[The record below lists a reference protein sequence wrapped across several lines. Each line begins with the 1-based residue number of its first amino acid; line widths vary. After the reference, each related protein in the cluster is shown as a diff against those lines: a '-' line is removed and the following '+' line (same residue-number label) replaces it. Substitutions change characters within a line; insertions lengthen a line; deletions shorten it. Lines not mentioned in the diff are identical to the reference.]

1 MSNLFNESEKF
12 NEKDNNSLS
21 EDILNDNENTLNEE
35 KDDQNDNNLNEDNE
49 NAAHQ
54 DEDKVGTT
62 PLPEKYNIKFYYL
75 CKLFSKLGTL
85 KPKDKVKCIKKFIEY
100 FFKDALTEKVS
111 LYQFYRLLFPKLDRL
126 RSTYGIAEVFI
137 SKLYVDILQLPQK
150 EKLMLKH
157 WKNPNFIP
165 SPAPVG
171 DYVGLLKYVI
181 NKRVTNNSTITINTV
196 NEYLTSLSKTRD
208 KDERTSIMSKIIKEC
223 NPEEQKWLISIILK
237 DLKIGLSYDSFF
249 KNFDLRAVDIYN
261 STSSL
266 ISVCEYL
273 SDPKNDKYSQTF
285 YQVFS
290 PIKPMLVA
298 RMTLDNIMKTFQGVN
313 ALVETKY
320 DGERIQ
326 CHLHEGDVQF
336 FTRKGVDYT
345 AIYGPKFSHLIKTSI
360 NAKSAILDGE
370 IVVYDKVNQKYAPF
384 GDNKTI
390 AKEVIETDKCLVY
403 QIFDIIYLTSPNGQ
417 IYSLN
422 NVILS
427 DRKKILSKIV
437 TPVPNKIEIVL
448 GIEVNN
454 IDEIMKQFNLALQ
467 RAEEGIVIKRSDS
480 IYKPDKRCPD
490 WVKMKCDY
498 IDTIVDTLDLIIIGG
513 YYGEGKRTNNSFS
526 QTIPNSINTI
536 PNSINNL
543 SNNIM
548 NDFYSDSVTTFLMG
562 IAKKIDYNNPTKSI
576 ILPIVKVGSG
586 YNMTTLSII
595 RNKLRPYW
603 KKYDSKNPPNLYGKW
618 KPAQSEKPDVFIDDP
633 TNSII
638 LEVKAAEIVPSETFP
653 AKVTLR
659 FPRVVK
665 PRFDK
670 TWSDTLQ
677 YNELIKLYDISLN
690 NVKKNNE
697 LYKSD
702 ANNDGNILQHK
713 HIIKKGK
720 RKNIMNSLE
729 NDADSDISSEE
740 FRGKKNK
747 KDEIYSRIL
756 PSFRDTDTTAVS
768 RISNLFQGF
777 QFLILLL
784 DDSVTLN
791 STMKQNLE
799 YLIVEH
805 GGEKVQNYLSSVTH
819 IIGNKFDLRA
829 KNILKLHD
837 VNILKSKWVED
848 CVKNKKIIKVS
859 PKYLTYANEETKEIF
874 SSTIDEYGDSFYEE
888 IDVQTLEGIFEGI
901 KIKDINKEY
910 DEALTDILKEY
921 NDNELLNKLI
931 IKK

>member
-1 MSNLFNESEKF
+1 MSNLIQEDEKKYSDNNESI
-12 NEKDNNSLS
+12 S
-21 EDILNDNENTLNEE
+21 E
-35 KDDQNDNNLNEDNE
+35 NNLNVTDNDINEDAKNNNKDNDISE
-49 NAAHQ
+49 PQ
-54 DEDKVGTT
+54 DEEQGDT

-75 CKLFSKLGTL
+75 CKLFAKLGTL
-85 KPKDKVKCIKKFIEY
+85 KPKDKVKCVKKFIEY
-100 FFKDALTEKVS
+100 FFKDALTEKVT
-111 LYQFYRLLFPKLDRL
+111 LFQFYRLLFPKLDRL

-181 NKRVTNNSTITINTV
+181 NNRVTNNSTITINTL
-196 NEYLTSLSKTRD
+196 NEYLTSLCRTRD
-208 KDERTSIMSKIIKEC
+208 KEERTKIMSNIIKEC
-223 NPEEQKWLISIILK
+223 TSEEQRWIISIILK
-237 DLKIGLSYDSFF
+237 DLKIGLSYESFF
-249 KNFDLRAVDIYN
+249 KNFDIRAVDIYN

-298 RMTLDNIMKTFQGVN
+298 RMTLDNIMKTFKGVN
-313 ALVETKY
+313 AIVETKY

-326 CHLHEGDVQF
+326 CHLHENEVQF

-370 IVVYDKVNQKYAPF
+370 IVVYDKVNQKFAPF

-390 AKEVIETDKCLVY
+390 AKEIIETDKCLVY
-403 QIFDIIYLTSPNGQ
+403 EIFDIIYLTSPNGQ

-448 GIEVNN
+448 GIEVNS
-454 IDEIMKQFNLALQ
+454 IDEIMAQFNLALQ
-467 RAEEGIVIKRSDS
+467 RAEEGIVIKRADS

-513 YYGEGKRTNNSFS
+513 YYGEGKRTINNTFS
-526 QTIPNSINTI
+526 QSI
-536 PNSINNL
+536 PNSINNMSNIL
-543 SNNIM
+543 SNSN

-562 IAKKIDYNNPTKSI
+562 IVKELDEKNPSKSV

-586 YNMTTLSII
+586 YNMTTLNII
-595 RNKLRPYW
+595 RNKLRAHW
-603 KKYDSKNPPNLYGKW
+603 KKYDTKNPPTLFGDW
-618 KPAQSEKPDVFIDDP
+618 KPAQSEKPDVFLDDP
-633 TNSII
+633 SVSII

-665 PRFDK
+665 TRFDK
-670 TWSDTLQ
+670 SWNDALQ
-677 YNELIKLYDISLN
+677 YDELIKLYDISLN

-702 ANNDGNILQHK
+702 GNNDGNVVQHK

-729 NDADSDISSEE
+729 SEADSDISSEE

-756 PSFRDTDTTAVS
+756 PSFRDTDTTYVNK
-768 RISNLFQGF
+768 ISNLFQGF

-819 IIGNKFDLRA
+819 IISNKFDLRA
-829 KNILKLHD
+829 QNILKLHD
-837 VNILKSKWVED
+837 VNIIKSKWVED
-848 CVKNKKIIKVS
+848 CVKNKKIMKIS
-859 PKYLTYANEETKEIF
+859 PKYLTYANKETKEIF
-874 SSTIDEYGDSFYEE
+874 SSTIDKYGDSFYEE
-888 IDVQTLEGIFEGI
+888 VDIQTLEGIFENI
-901 KIKDINKEY
+901 KIKDIDKEY
-910 DEALTDILKEY
+910 KIALEELLKEY
-921 NDNELLNKLI
+921 KDNELFNQLI
-931 IKK
+931 IKNIK

>member
-1 MSNLFNESEKF
+1 MSNLFENEEK
-12 NEKDNNSLS
+12 NSLDIENNSLS
-21 EDILNDNENTLNEE
+21 E
-35 KDDQNDNNLNEDNE
+35 NNLNRAQNEDNSIQQE
-49 NAAHQ
+49 
-54 DEDKVGTT
+54 EDKEGTI
-62 PLPEKYNIKFYYL
+62 PLPEKYNIKFFLL

-85 KPKDKVKCIKKFIEY
+85 KPKEKVKCVKKFLEY
-100 FFKDALTEKVS
+100 FFKDSLEEKVS
-111 LYQFYRLLFPKLDRL
+111 LFQFYRLLFPKLDRL

-137 SKLYVDILQLPQK
+137 SKLYIDILQLPQN

-171 DYVGLLKYVI
+171 DYVGLLKYII
-181 NKRVTNNSTITINTV
+181 NNRVTNNSTITINTV
-196 NEYLTSLSKTRD
+196 NEYLTALSKTRD
-208 KDERTSIMSKIIKEC
+208 KEERTRIMSKIIKEC
-223 NPEEQKWLISIILK
+223 NSEEQKWIISIILK

-249 KNFDLRAVDIYN
+249 KNFDPRVLDIYN

-298 RMTLDNIMKTFQGVN
+298 RMTLDNIMKTFQGIN
-313 ALVETKY
+313 SIVETKY

-326 CHLHEGDVQF
+326 CHLHEGEVKF

-345 AIYGPKFSHLIKTSI
+345 AIYGPKFTHLIKTSV
-360 NAKSAILDGE
+360 NAKSAIIDGE

-390 AKEVIETDKCLVY
+390 AKELIETDKCLVY
-403 QIFDIIYLTSPNGQ
+403 QIFDIIYLTSPNGK
-417 IYSLN
+417 IYTLN

-427 DRKKILSKIV
+427 DRKKILSKII

-448 GIEVNN
+448 GIEVNS
-454 IDEIMKQFNLALQ
+454 IDEIMTQFNMALQ
-467 RAEEGIVIKRSDS
+467 RAEEGIVIKKKDS
-480 IYKPDKRCPD
+480 IYKPDKRCSD

-513 YYGEGKRTNNSFS
+513 YYGEGKRTNNTFPQS
-526 QTIPNSINTI
+526 IPTSINSIQNHLD
-536 PNSINNL
+536 NL
-543 SNNIM
+543 SSNIVD
-548 NDFYSDSVTTFLMG
+548 NFYSDSVTTFLMG
-562 IAKKIDYNNPTKSI
+562 IAKTIDYKKPSNSI
-576 ILPIVKVGSG
+576 LLPIVKVGSG
-586 YNMTTLSII
+586 YNMNTLNII

-603 KKYDSKNPPNLYGKW
+603 KKYDSKNPPSLYGQW
-618 KPAQSEKPDVFIDDP
+618 KPSQSEKPDVYIEDP
-633 TNSII
+633 SISII
-638 LEVKAAEIVPSETFP
+638 LEIKAAEIVPSETFP
-653 AKVTLR
+653 SKVTLR

-665 PRFDK
+665 ARFDK
-670 TWSDTLQ
+670 SWSDTLQ

-697 LYKSD
+697 IYKSD
-702 ANNDGNILQHK
+702 NDDGNILQHK

-720 RKNIMNSLE
+720 RKNIMNTLE

-747 KDEIYSRIL
+747 KDEIYSKIL
-756 PSFRDTDTTAVS
+756 PSFRDTDTTTVNK
-768 RISNLFQGF
+768 ISNLFQGF

-784 DDSVTLN
+784 DDNVTLN

-829 KNILKLHD
+829 QNILKLHD

-848 CVKNKKIIKVS
+848 CVKNKKIMKIS
-859 PKYLTYANEETKEIF
+859 PKYLTYANEETKEVF
-874 SSTIDEYGDSFYEE
+874 SNTIDKYGDSFYEE
-888 IDVQTLEGIFEGI
+888 IDILTLEGIFENI
-901 KIKDINKEY
+901 KIKNINKEY
-910 DEALTDILKEY
+910 EESLKDLIEEYKDNALLK
-921 NDNELLNKLI
+921 NLI
-931 IKK
+931 V

>member
-1 MSNLFNESEKF
+1 MSNHFEKEKKELSEK
-12 NEKDNNSLS
+12 NNNSIS
-21 EDILNDNENTLNEE
+21 EDLSNDNENELNNEE
-35 KDDQNDNNLNEDNE
+35 GDQNINEE
-49 NAAHQ
+49 NKKSTQQ
-54 DEDKVGTT
+54 DEDKAGTT
-62 PLPEKYNIKFYYL
+62 PLPEKYNIKFNFL

-85 KPKDKVKCIKKFIEY
+85 KPKDKVKCVKKFIEY
-100 FFKDALTEKVS
+100 FFKDALNEKVI
-111 LYQFYRLLFPKLDRL
+111 LFQFYRLLFPKLDRL

-157 WKNPNFIP
+157 CKNPNFIP

-171 DYVGLLKYVI
+171 DYVGLLKYII
-181 NKRVTNNSTITINTV
+181 NNRVTNKPSITINTL

-208 KDERTSIMSKIIKEC
+208 KEVRTSIMSKIIKDC
-223 NPEEQKWLISIILK
+223 TAEEQKWIISIILK

-249 KNFDLRAVDIYN
+249 KNFDIRAVDIYN

-313 ALVETKY
+313 AIVETKY

-345 AIYGPKFSHLIKTSI
+345 SIYGPKFSHLIKTSI

-370 IVVYDKVNQKYAPF
+370 IVVYDKINKKYAPF

-390 AKEVIETDKCLVY
+390 AKEAIETDKCLVY
-403 QIFDIIYLTSPNGQ
+403 QIFDIIYLASPNGQ

-448 GIEVNN
+448 GIEVNS
-454 IDEIMKQFNLALQ
+454 IDEIMAQFNLALQ
-467 RAEEGIVIKRSDS
+467 RAEEGIVIKRTDS

-513 YYGEGKRTNNSFS
+513 YYGEGKRAANIFS
-526 QTIPNSINTI
+526 QTIPNSINNI

-543 SNNIM
+543 SM

-562 IAKKIDYNNPTKSI
+562 IAKKLDYKNPSKSI

-595 RNKLRPYW
+595 RNKLSSHW
-603 KKYDSKNPPNLYGKW
+603 KKYDSKNPPNLYGDW
-618 KPAQSEKPDVFIDDP
+618 KPAQSEKPDVIIDDP
-633 TNSII
+633 SNSII
-638 LEVKAAEIVPSETFP
+638 LEVKAAEIVPSDTFP
-653 AKVTLR
+653 TKITLR

-665 PRFDK
+665 TRFDK
-670 TWSDTLQ
+670 SWSDTLQ

-702 ANNDGNILQHK
+702 NNDGNNLQHK

-729 NDADSDISSEE
+729 DGADSDISSED

-747 KDEIYSRIL
+747 KDEIYSKIL
-756 PSFRDTDTTAVS
+756 PSFRDTDTTTVNK
-768 RISNLFQGF
+768 ISNLFQGF
-777 QFLILLL
+777 EFLILLL
-784 DDSVTLN
+784 DDNVTLN

-829 KNILKLHD
+829 QNILKLHD

-848 CVKNKKIIKVS
+848 CVKNKKIMKVS

-874 SSTIDEYGDSFYEE
+874 SNTIDKYGDSYYEE
-888 IDVQTLEGIFEGI
+888 VDYQTLEGIFENI
-901 KIKDINKEY
+901 KINDSDKEY
-910 DEALTDILKEY
+910 NEALEDLLKEY
-921 NDNELLNKLI
+921 KDNELLNNLI

>member
-1 MSNLFNESEKF
+1 MSNLIQDDEKKYSDNNESI
-12 NEKDNNSLS
+12 S
-21 EDILNDNENTLNEE
+21 E
-35 KDDQNDNNLNEDNE
+35 NNLNVSDNDLNEDAKNNNRNDNISE
-49 NAAHQ
+49 PQ
-54 DEDKVGTT
+54 DEEQGDT
-62 PLPEKYNIKFYYL
+62 PLPEKYNIKFFYL
-75 CKLFSKLGTL
+75 CKLFAKLGTL
-85 KPKDKVKCIKKFIEY
+85 KPKDKVKCVKKFIEY
-100 FFKDALTEKVS
+100 FFKDALTEKVT
-111 LYQFYRLLFPKLDRL
+111 LFQFYRLLFPKLDRL

-171 DYVGLLKYVI
+171 DYVGLLKFVI
-181 NKRVTNNSTITINTV
+181 NNRVTNNSTITINTV
-196 NEYLTSLSKTRD
+196 NEYLTSLCRTRD
-208 KDERTSIMSKIIKEC
+208 KEVRTKIMSNIIKEC
-223 NPEEQKWLISIILK
+223 TSEEQRWIISIILK
-237 DLKIGLSYDSFF
+237 DLKIGLSYESFF
-249 KNFDLRAVDIYN
+249 KNFDIRAVDIYN

-313 ALVETKY
+313 AIVETKY

-326 CHLHEGDVQF
+326 CHLHENEVQF

-370 IVVYDKVNQKYAPF
+370 IVVYDKVNQKFAPF

-390 AKEVIETDKCLVY
+390 AKEIIETDKCLVY
-403 QIFDIIYLTSPNGQ
+403 EIFDIIYLTSPNGQ

-448 GIEVNN
+448 GIEVNS
-454 IDEIMKQFNLALQ
+454 IDEIMAQFNLALQ

-513 YYGEGKRTNNSFS
+513 YYGEGKRTVNNTFS
-526 QTIPNSINTI
+526 QSI
-536 PNSINNL
+536 PNSINNM
-543 SNNIM
+543 SNILNNSN

-562 IAKKIDYNNPTKSI
+562 IVKELDEKNPSKSV

-586 YNMTTLSII
+586 YNMTTLNII
-595 RNKLRPYW
+595 RNKLRAYW
-603 KKYDSKNPPNLYGKW
+603 KKYDSKNPPTLFGNW
-618 KPAQSEKPDVFIDDP
+618 KPAQSEKPDVYLDDP
-633 TNSII
+633 STSII

-665 PRFDK
+665 TRFDK
-670 TWSDTLQ
+670 SWNDALQ
-677 YNELIKLYDISLN
+677 YDELIKLYDISLN

-702 ANNDGNILQHK
+702 SNNDGNVLQHK

-729 NDADSDISSEE
+729 SEADSDISSEE

-756 PSFRDTDTTAVS
+756 PSFRDTDTTYVNK
-768 RISNLFQGF
+768 ISNLFQGF

-829 KNILKLHD
+829 QNILKLHD

-848 CVKNKKIIKVS
+848 CVKNKKIMKIS
-859 PKYLTYANEETKEIF
+859 PKYLTYANKETKEIF
-874 SSTIDEYGDSFYEE
+874 SNTIDKYGDSFYEE
-888 IDVQTLEGIFEGI
+888 VDIQTLEGIFENI
-901 KIKDINKEY
+901 KIKDIDKEY
-910 DEALTDILKEY
+910 EIALEELLKEY
-921 NDNELLNKLI
+921 KDNELFNQLI
-931 IKK
+931 IKDIK

>member
-1 MSNLFNESEKF
+1 MSNLIQDDEKKYSDNNESISE
-12 NEKDNNSLS
+12 NN
-21 EDILNDNENTLNEE
+21 LNV
-35 KDDQNDNNLNEDNE
+35 NDNNLNEDAKNNNRNDDISE
-49 NAAHQ
+49 PQ
-54 DEDKVGTT
+54 DEEQGDT

-75 CKLFSKLGTL
+75 CKLFAKLGTL
-85 KPKDKVKCIKKFIEY
+85 KPKDKVKCVKKFVEY
-100 FFKDALTEKVS
+100 FFKDALTEKVT
-111 LYQFYRLLFPKLDRL
+111 LFQFYRLLFPKLDRL

-171 DYVGLLKYVI
+171 DYVGLLKFVI
-181 NKRVTNNSTITINTV
+181 NNRVTNNSTITINTV
-196 NEYLTSLSKTRD
+196 NEYLTSLCRTRD
-208 KDERTSIMSKIIKEC
+208 KEVRTKIMSNIIKEC
-223 NPEEQKWLISIILK
+223 TSEEQRWIISIILK
-237 DLKIGLSYDSFF
+237 DLKIGLSYESFF
-249 KNFDLRAVDIYN
+249 KNFDIRAVDIYN

-313 ALVETKY
+313 AIVETKY

-326 CHLHEGDVQF
+326 CHLHENEVQF

-370 IVVYDKVNQKYAPF
+370 IVVYDKVNQKFAPF

-390 AKEVIETDKCLVY
+390 AKEIIETDKCLVY
-403 QIFDIIYLTSPNGQ
+403 EIFDIIYLTSPNGQ

-448 GIEVNN
+448 GIEVNS
-454 IDEIMKQFNLALQ
+454 IDEIMAQFNLALQ

-513 YYGEGKRTNNSFS
+513 YYGEGKRTVNNTFS
-526 QTIPNSINTI
+526 QSI
-536 PNSINNL
+536 PNSINNMNNIL
-543 SNNIM
+543 SNSN

-562 IAKKIDYNNPTKSI
+562 IVKELDEKNPSKSI

-586 YNMTTLSII
+586 YNMTTLNII
-595 RNKLRPYW
+595 RNKLRAHW
-603 KKYDSKNPPNLYGKW
+603 KKYDSKNPPTLFGNW
-618 KPAQSEKPDVFIDDP
+618 KPAQSEKPDVFLDDP
-633 TNSII
+633 SVSII

-665 PRFDK
+665 TRFDK
-670 TWSDTLQ
+670 SWNDALQ
-677 YNELIKLYDISLN
+677 YDELIKLYDISLN

-702 ANNDGNILQHK
+702 SNNDGNILQHK

-729 NDADSDISSEE
+729 SEADSDISSEE

-756 PSFRDTDTTAVS
+756 PSFRDTDTTYVNK
-768 RISNLFQGF
+768 ISNLFQGF

-829 KNILKLHD
+829 QNILKLHD
-837 VNILKSKWVED
+837 VNIIKSKWVED
-848 CVKNKKIIKVS
+848 CVKNKKIMKIS
-859 PKYLTYANEETKEIF
+859 PKYLTYANKETKEIF
-874 SSTIDEYGDSFYEE
+874 SSTIDKYGDSFYEE
-888 IDVQTLEGIFEGI
+888 VDIQTLEGIFENI
-901 KIKDINKEY
+901 KIKDIDKEY
-910 DEALTDILKEY
+910 EKALEELLKEY
-921 NDNELLNKLI
+921 KDNELFNQLI
-931 IKK
+931 IKNIK

>member
-1 MSNLFNESEKF
+1 MSNLFENEEK
-12 NEKDNNSLS
+12 NSLDIENNSLS
-21 EDILNDNENTLNEE
+21 E
-35 KDDQNDNNLNEDNE
+35 NNLNRAQNEDNSIQQE
-49 NAAHQ
+49 
-54 DEDKVGTT
+54 EDKEGTI
-62 PLPEKYNIKFYYL
+62 PLPEKYNIKFFFL

-85 KPKDKVKCIKKFIEY
+85 KPKEKVKCVKKFLEY
-100 FFKDALTEKVS
+100 FFKDSFEEKVS
-111 LYQFYRLLFPKLDRL
+111 LFQFYRLLFPKLDRL

-137 SKLYVDILQLPQK
+137 SKLYIDILQLPQN

-171 DYVGLLKYVI
+171 DYVGLLKYII
-181 NKRVTNNSTITINTV
+181 NNRVTNNSTITINTV
-196 NEYLTSLSKTRD
+196 NEYLTALSKTRD
-208 KDERTSIMSKIIKEC
+208 KEERTRIMSKIIKEC
-223 NPEEQKWLISIILK
+223 NSEEQKWIISIILK

-249 KNFDLRAVDIYN
+249 KNFDPRVLDIYN

-298 RMTLDNIMKTFQGVN
+298 RMTLDNIMKTFQGIN
-313 ALVETKY
+313 SIVETKY

-326 CHLHEGDVQF
+326 CHLHEGEVKF

-345 AIYGPKFSHLIKTSI
+345 AIYGPKFTHLIKTSV
-360 NAKSAILDGE
+360 NAKSAIIDGE

-390 AKEVIETDKCLVY
+390 AKELIETDKCLVY
-403 QIFDIIYLTSPNGQ
+403 QIFDIIYLTSPNGK
-417 IYSLN
+417 IYTLN

-427 DRKKILSKIV
+427 DRKKILSKII

-448 GIEVNN
+448 GIEVNS
-454 IDEIMKQFNLALQ
+454 IDEIMTQFNMALQ
-467 RAEEGIVIKRSDS
+467 RAEEGIVIKKKDS
-480 IYKPDKRCPD
+480 IYKPDKRCSD

-513 YYGEGKRTNNSFS
+513 YYGEGKRINNTFPQS
-526 QTIPNSINTI
+526 IPTSINSIQNHLD
-536 PNSINNL
+536 NL
-543 SNNIM
+543 SSNIVD
-548 NDFYSDSVTTFLMG
+548 NFYSDSVTTFLMG
-562 IAKKIDYNNPTKSI
+562 IAKTIDYKKPSNSI
-576 ILPIVKVGSG
+576 LLPIVKVGSG
-586 YNMTTLSII
+586 YNMNTLNII
-595 RNKLRPYW
+595 RSKLRPYW
-603 KKYDSKNPPNLYGKW
+603 KKYDSKNPPSLYGQW
-618 KPAQSEKPDVFIDDP
+618 KPSQSEKPDVYIEDP
-633 TNSII
+633 SISII
-638 LEVKAAEIVPSETFP
+638 LEIKAAEIVPSETFP
-653 AKVTLR
+653 SKVTLR

-665 PRFDK
+665 TRFDK
-670 TWSDTLQ
+670 SWSDTLQ

-697 LYKSD
+697 IYKSD
-702 ANNDGNILQHK
+702 NDDGNILQHK

-720 RKNIMNSLE
+720 RKNIMNTLE

-747 KDEIYSRIL
+747 KDEIYSKIL
-756 PSFRDTDTTAVS
+756 PSFRDTDTTTVNK
-768 RISNLFQGF
+768 ISNLFQGF

-784 DDSVTLN
+784 DDNVTLN

-829 KNILKLHD
+829 QNILKLHD

-848 CVKNKKIIKVS
+848 CVKNKKIMKIS
-859 PKYLTYANEETKEIF
+859 PKYLTYANEETKEVF
-874 SSTIDEYGDSFYEE
+874 SNTIDKYGDSFYEE
-888 IDVQTLEGIFEGI
+888 IDILTLEGIFENI
-901 KIKDINKEY
+901 KIKNINKEY
-910 DEALTDILKEY
+910 EESLKDLLEEYKDNALLK
-921 NDNELLNKLI
+921 NLI
-931 IKK
+931 V

>member
-1 MSNLFNESEKF
+1 MSNLIQEDEKKYSDNNESI
-12 NEKDNNSLS
+12 S
-21 EDILNDNENTLNEE
+21 E
-35 KDDQNDNNLNEDNE
+35 NNLNVTDNDINEDAKNNNKDNDISE
-49 NAAHQ
+49 PQ
-54 DEDKVGTT
+54 DEEQGDT

-75 CKLFSKLGTL
+75 CKLFAKLGTL
-85 KPKDKVKCIKKFIEY
+85 KPKDKVKCVKKFIEY
-100 FFKDALTEKVS
+100 FFKDALTEKVT
-111 LYQFYRLLFPKLDRL
+111 LFQFYRLLFPKLDRL

-181 NKRVTNNSTITINTV
+181 NNRVTNNSTITINTL
-196 NEYLTSLSKTRD
+196 NEYLTSLCRTRD
-208 KDERTSIMSKIIKEC
+208 KEERTKIMSNIIKEC
-223 NPEEQKWLISIILK
+223 TSEEQRWIISIILK
-237 DLKIGLSYDSFF
+237 DLKIGLSYESFF
-249 KNFDLRAVDIYN
+249 KNFDIRAVDIYN

-313 ALVETKY
+313 AIVETKY

-326 CHLHEGDVQF
+326 CHLHENEVQF

-370 IVVYDKVNQKYAPF
+370 IVVYDKVNQKFAPF

-390 AKEVIETDKCLVY
+390 AKEIIETDKCLVY
-403 QIFDIIYLTSPNGQ
+403 EIFDIIYLTSPNGQ

-448 GIEVNN
+448 GIEVNS
-454 IDEIMKQFNLALQ
+454 IDEIMAQFNLALQ
-467 RAEEGIVIKRSDS
+467 RAEEGIVIKRADS

-513 YYGEGKRTNNSFS
+513 YYGEGKRTINNTFS
-526 QTIPNSINTI
+526 QSI
-536 PNSINNL
+536 PNSINNMSNIL
-543 SNNIM
+543 SNSN

-562 IAKKIDYNNPTKSI
+562 IVKELDEKNPSKSV

-586 YNMTTLSII
+586 YNMTTLNII
-595 RNKLRPYW
+595 RNKLRAHW
-603 KKYDSKNPPNLYGKW
+603 KKYDTKNPPTLFGDW
-618 KPAQSEKPDVFIDDP
+618 KPAQSEKPDVFLDDP
-633 TNSII
+633 SVSII

-665 PRFDK
+665 TRFDK
-670 TWSDTLQ
+670 SWNDALQ
-677 YNELIKLYDISLN
+677 YDELIKLYDISLN

-702 ANNDGNILQHK
+702 GNNDGNVVQHK

-729 NDADSDISSEE
+729 SEADSDISSEE

-756 PSFRDTDTTAVS
+756 PSFRDTDTTYVNK
-768 RISNLFQGF
+768 ISNLFQGF

-819 IIGNKFDLRA
+819 IISNKFDLRA
-829 KNILKLHD
+829 QNILKLHD
-837 VNILKSKWVED
+837 VNIIKSKWVED
-848 CVKNKKIIKVS
+848 CVKNKKIMKIS
-859 PKYLTYANEETKEIF
+859 PKYLTYANKETKEIF
-874 SSTIDEYGDSFYEE
+874 SSTIDKYGDSFYEE
-888 IDVQTLEGIFEGI
+888 VDIQTLEGIFENI
-901 KIKDINKEY
+901 KIKDIDKEY
-910 DEALTDILKEY
+910 KIALEELLKEY
-921 NDNELLNKLI
+921 KDNELFNQLI
-931 IKK
+931 IKNIK

>member
-1 MSNLFNESEKF
+1 MSNLIQDDEKKYSDNNESI
-12 NEKDNNSLS
+12 S
-21 EDILNDNENTLNEE
+21 E
-35 KDDQNDNNLNEDNE
+35 NNLNVNDNDLNEDAKNNNRNDDITE
-49 NAAHQ
+49 PQ
-54 DEDKVGTT
+54 DEEQGDT

-75 CKLFSKLGTL
+75 CKLFAKLGTL
-85 KPKDKVKCIKKFIEY
+85 KPKDKVKCVKKFIEY
-100 FFKDALTEKVS
+100 FFKDALTEKVT
-111 LYQFYRLLFPKLDRL
+111 LFQFYRLLFPKLDRL

-171 DYVGLLKYVI
+171 DYVGLLKFVI
-181 NKRVTNNSTITINTV
+181 NNRVTNNSTITINTV
-196 NEYLTSLSKTRD
+196 NEYLTSLCRTRD
-208 KDERTSIMSKIIKEC
+208 KEVRTKIMSNIIKEC
-223 NPEEQKWLISIILK
+223 TSEEQRWIISIILK
-237 DLKIGLSYDSFF
+237 DLKIGLSYESFF
-249 KNFDLRAVDIYN
+249 KNFDIRAVDIYN

-313 ALVETKY
+313 AIVETKY

-326 CHLHEGDVQF
+326 CHLHENEVQF

-370 IVVYDKVNQKYAPF
+370 IVVYDKVNQKFAPF

-390 AKEVIETDKCLVY
+390 AKEIIETDKCLVY
-403 QIFDIIYLTSPNGQ
+403 EIFDIIYLTSPNGQ

-448 GIEVNN
+448 GIEVNS
-454 IDEIMKQFNLALQ
+454 IDEIMAQFNLALQ

-513 YYGEGKRTNNSFS
+513 YYGEGKRTVNNTFS
-526 QTIPNSINTI
+526 QSI
-536 PNSINNL
+536 PNSINNMNNIL
-543 SNNIM
+543 SNSN

-562 IAKKIDYNNPTKSI
+562 IVKELDEKNPSKSV

-586 YNMTTLSII
+586 YNMTTLNII
-595 RNKLRPYW
+595 RNKLRAHW
-603 KKYDSKNPPNLYGKW
+603 KKYDSKNPPTLFGNW
-618 KPAQSEKPDVFIDDP
+618 KPAQSEKPDVFLNDP
-633 TNSII
+633 SVSII

-665 PRFDK
+665 TRFDK
-670 TWSDTLQ
+670 SWNDALQ
-677 YNELIKLYDISLN
+677 YDELIKLYDISLN

-702 ANNDGNILQHK
+702 SNNDGNVLQHK

-729 NDADSDISSEE
+729 SEADSDISSEE

-756 PSFRDTDTTAVS
+756 PSFRDTDTTYVNK
-768 RISNLFQGF
+768 ISNLFQGF

-829 KNILKLHD
+829 QNILKLHD
-837 VNILKSKWVED
+837 VNIIKSKWVED
-848 CVKNKKIIKVS
+848 CVKNKKIMKIS
-859 PKYLTYANEETKEIF
+859 PKYLTYANKETKEIF
-874 SSTIDEYGDSFYEE
+874 SSTIDKYGDSFYEE
-888 IDVQTLEGIFEGI
+888 VDIQTLEGIFENI
-901 KIKDINKEY
+901 KIKDIDKEY
-910 DEALTDILKEY
+910 EIALEELLKEY
-921 NDNELLNKLI
+921 KDNELFNQLI
-931 IKK
+931 IKNIK

>member
-1 MSNLFNESEKF
+1 M
-12 NEKDNNSLS
+12 
-21 EDILNDNENTLNEE
+21 
-35 KDDQNDNNLNEDNE
+35 
-49 NAAHQ
+49 
-54 DEDKVGTT
+54 
-62 PLPEKYNIKFYYL
+62 
-75 CKLFSKLGTL
+75 KLFSKLGTF
-85 KPKDKVKCIKKFIEY
+85 KPKDKVKCVKKFIEY
-100 FFKDALTEKVS
+100 FFKDASNEKVT
-111 LYQFYRLLFPKLDRL
+111 LFQFYRLLFPKLDRL

-171 DYVGLLKYVI
+171 DYVGLLKYIITNRVI
-181 NKRVTNNSTITINTV
+181 NNSTITINIL
-196 NEYLTSLSKTRD
+196 NEYLTKLSGTRD
-208 KDERTSIMSKIIKEC
+208 KDERSKILTKIIKEC
-223 NPEEQKWLISIILK
+223 TAEEQRWIISIILK
-237 DLKIGLSYDSFF
+237 DLKIGLSFDSFF
-249 KNFDLRAVDIYN
+249 KYFDLRVLDIYN

-273 SDPKNDKYSQTF
+273 SDPKNEKYSQTF

-298 RMTLDNIMKTFQGVN
+298 RMTLDNIIKTFQGVS

-326 CHLHEGDVQF
+326 CHLHEGEVQF

-345 AIYGPKFSHLIKTSI
+345 TIYGPKFSHLIKTSI
-360 NAKSAILDGE
+360 NAKSAIIDGE
-370 IVVYDKVNQKYAPF
+370 IVVYDKVNKKYAPF

-390 AKEVIETDKCLVY
+390 AKEIIETDKCLVY

-437 TPVPNKIEIVL
+437 TPVPNKLEIVL
-448 GIEVNN
+448 GTEVNS
-454 IDEIMKQFNLALQ
+454 IDEIMSHFNLALQ
-467 RAEEGIVIKRSDS
+467 RAEEGIVIKRMDS
-480 IYKPDKRCPD
+480 IYKPDKRCSD

-513 YYGEGKRTNNSFS
+513 YYGEGKRINNTFLNI
-526 QTIPNSINTI
+526 IPNSTNTI
-536 PNSINNL
+536 PNNINKL
-543 SNNIM
+543 SNNLM
-548 NDFYSDSVTTFLMG
+548 NDSYSDSVTTFLMG
-562 IAKKIDYNNPTKSI
+562 ISKKLDYNNPSKSI
-576 ILPIVKVGSG
+576 LLPIVKVGTG
-586 YNMTTLSII
+586 YNMTTLNTI

-603 KKYDSKNPPNLYGKW
+603 KKYDYKNPPAIFGQW
-618 KPAQSEKPDVFIDDP
+618 KPSQSEKPDVYIDDP
-633 TNSII
+633 SISII

-653 AKVTLR
+653 SKVTL

-665 PRFDK
+665 TRFDK
-670 TWSDTLQ
+670 IWSDTLQ
-677 YNELIKLYDISLN
+677 YDELIKLYDISLN

-697 LYKSD
+697 IYKSD
-702 ANNDGNILQHK
+702 NNDGNKIQHK
-713 HIIKKGK
+713 HIIEKGK
-720 RKNIMNSLE
+720 KKNIMNSLE
-729 NDADSDISSEE
+729 NEADSDISSEE

-747 KDEIYSRIL
+747 KDELYSRIL
-756 PSFRDTDTTAVS
+756 PSFRDTDTTAVNK
-768 RISNLFQGF
+768 ISNLFQGF

-784 DDSVTLN
+784 DDNTTFN

-819 IIGNKFDLRA
+819 IISNKFDLRA
-829 KNILKLHD
+829 QNILKLHY
-837 VNILKSKWVED
+837 VNILKSKWIED
-848 CVKNKKIIKVS
+848 CVKYKKILKVS

-874 SSTIDEYGDSFYEE
+874 SNTIDKYGDSFYEE
-888 IDVQTLEGIFEGI
+888 IDYQTLEGIFENI
-901 KIKDINKEY
+901 KIKDIDKEFK
-910 DEALTDILKEY
+910 EALKDILDEY
-921 NDNELLNKLI
+921 NDNDIVKNLI
-931 IKK
+931 V

>member
-1 MSNLFNESEKF
+1 MSNLIQEDEKKYSDNNESI
-12 NEKDNNSLS
+12 S
-21 EDILNDNENTLNEE
+21 E
-35 KDDQNDNNLNEDNE
+35 NNLNVTDNDINEDAKNNNKDNDISE
-49 NAAHQ
+49 PQ
-54 DEDKVGTT
+54 DEEQGDT

-75 CKLFSKLGTL
+75 CKLFAKLGTL
-85 KPKDKVKCIKKFIEY
+85 KPKDKVKCVKKFIEY
-100 FFKDALTEKVS
+100 FFKDALTEKVT
-111 LYQFYRLLFPKLDRL
+111 LFQFYRLLFPKLDRL

-181 NKRVTNNSTITINTV
+181 NNRVTNNSTITINTL
-196 NEYLTSLSKTRD
+196 NEYLTSLCRTRD
-208 KDERTSIMSKIIKEC
+208 KEERTKIMSNIIKEC
-223 NPEEQKWLISIILK
+223 TSEEQRWIISIILK
-237 DLKIGLSYDSFF
+237 DLKIGLSYESFF
-249 KNFDLRAVDIYN
+249 KNFDIRAVDIYN

-313 ALVETKY
+313 AIVETKY

-326 CHLHEGDVQF
+326 CHLHENEVQF

-370 IVVYDKVNQKYAPF
+370 IVVYDKVNQKFAPF

-390 AKEVIETDKCLVY
+390 AKEIIETDKCLVY
-403 QIFDIIYLTSPNGQ
+403 EIFDIIYLTSPNGQ

-448 GIEVNN
+448 GIEVNS
-454 IDEIMKQFNLALQ
+454 IDEIMAQFNLALQ
-467 RAEEGIVIKRSDS
+467 RAEEGIVIKRADS

-513 YYGEGKRTNNSFS
+513 YYGEGKRTINNTFS
-526 QTIPNSINTI
+526 QSIPNSINKMSNI
-536 PNSINNL
+536 L
-543 SNNIM
+543 SNSN

-562 IAKKIDYNNPTKSI
+562 IVKELDEKNPSKSV

-586 YNMTTLSII
+586 YNMTTLNII
-595 RNKLRPYW
+595 RNKLRAHW
-603 KKYDSKNPPNLYGKW
+603 KKYDTKNPPTLFGDW
-618 KPAQSEKPDVFIDDP
+618 KPAQSEKPDVFLDDP
-633 TNSII
+633 SVSII

-665 PRFDK
+665 TRFDK
-670 TWSDTLQ
+670 SWNDALQ
-677 YNELIKLYDISLN
+677 YDELIKLYDISLN

-702 ANNDGNILQHK
+702 GNNDGNVVQHK

-729 NDADSDISSEE
+729 SEADSDISSEE

-756 PSFRDTDTTAVS
+756 PSFRDTDTTYVNK
-768 RISNLFQGF
+768 ISNLFQGF

-819 IIGNKFDLRA
+819 IISNKFDLRA
-829 KNILKLHD
+829 QNILKLHD
-837 VNILKSKWVED
+837 VNIIKSKWVED
-848 CVKNKKIIKVS
+848 CVKNKKIMKIS
-859 PKYLTYANEETKEIF
+859 PKYLTYANKETKEIF
-874 SSTIDEYGDSFYEE
+874 SSTIDKYGDSFYEE
-888 IDVQTLEGIFEGI
+888 VDIQTLEGIFENI
-901 KIKDINKEY
+901 KIKDIDKEY
-910 DEALTDILKEY
+910 KIALEELLKEY
-921 NDNELLNKLI
+921 KDNELFNQLI
-931 IKK
+931 IKNIK

>member
-1 MSNLFNESEKF
+1 MSNLIQDDEKKYSDNNESI
-12 NEKDNNSLS
+12 S
-21 EDILNDNENTLNEE
+21 E
-35 KDDQNDNNLNEDNE
+35 NNLNVNDNDLNEDAKNNNRNDDITE
-49 NAAHQ
+49 PQ
-54 DEDKVGTT
+54 DEEQGDT

-75 CKLFSKLGTL
+75 CKLFAKLGIL
-85 KPKDKVKCIKKFIEY
+85 KPKDKVKCVKKFIEY
-100 FFKDALTEKVS
+100 FFKDALTEKVT
-111 LYQFYRLLFPKLDRL
+111 LFQFYRLLFPKLDRL

-171 DYVGLLKYVI
+171 DYVGLLKFVI
-181 NKRVTNNSTITINTV
+181 NNRVTNNSTITINTV
-196 NEYLTSLSKTRD
+196 NEYLTSLCRTRD
-208 KDERTSIMSKIIKEC
+208 KEVRTKIMSNIIKEC
-223 NPEEQKWLISIILK
+223 TSEEQRWIISIILK
-237 DLKIGLSYDSFF
+237 DLKIGLSYESFF
-249 KNFDLRAVDIYN
+249 KNFDIRAVDIYN

-313 ALVETKY
+313 AIVETKY

-326 CHLHEGDVQF
+326 CHLHENEVQF

-370 IVVYDKVNQKYAPF
+370 IVVYDKVNQKFAPF

-390 AKEVIETDKCLVY
+390 AKEIIETDKCLVY
-403 QIFDIIYLTSPNGQ
+403 EIFDIIYLTSPNGQ

-448 GIEVNN
+448 GIEVNS
-454 IDEIMKQFNLALQ
+454 IDEIMAQFNLALQ

-513 YYGEGKRTNNSFS
+513 YYGEGKRTVNNTFS
-526 QTIPNSINTI
+526 QSI
-536 PNSINNL
+536 PNSINNMNNIL
-543 SNNIM
+543 SNSN

-562 IAKKIDYNNPTKSI
+562 IVKELDEKNPSKSV

-586 YNMTTLSII
+586 YNMTTLNII
-595 RNKLRPYW
+595 RNKLRAHW
-603 KKYDSKNPPNLYGKW
+603 KKYDSKNPPTLFGNW
-618 KPAQSEKPDVFIDDP
+618 KPAQTEKPDVFLNDP
-633 TNSII
+633 SVSII

-665 PRFDK
+665 TRFDK
-670 TWSDTLQ
+670 SWNDALQ
-677 YNELIKLYDISLN
+677 YDELIKLYDISLN

-702 ANNDGNILQHK
+702 SNNDGNVLQHK

-729 NDADSDISSEE
+729 SEADSDISSEE

-756 PSFRDTDTTAVS
+756 PSFRDTDTTYVNK
-768 RISNLFQGF
+768 ISNLFQGF

-829 KNILKLHD
+829 QNILKLHD
-837 VNILKSKWVED
+837 VNIIKSKWVED
-848 CVKNKKIIKVS
+848 CVKNKKIMKIS
-859 PKYLTYANEETKEIF
+859 PKYLTYANKETKEIF
-874 SSTIDEYGDSFYEE
+874 SSTIDKYGDSFYEE
-888 IDVQTLEGIFEGI
+888 VDIQTLEGIFENI
-901 KIKDINKEY
+901 KIKDIDKEY
-910 DEALTDILKEY
+910 EIALEELLKEY
-921 NDNELLNKLI
+921 KDNELFNQLI
-931 IKK
+931 IKNIK

>member
-1 MSNLFNESEKF
+1 MSNLIQNEPKNYSEKNNESM
-12 NEKDNNSLS
+12 S
-21 EDILNDNENTLNEE
+21 EDILNENDNIMNQNEQNINENKEINASQE
-35 KDDQNDNNLNEDNE
+35 DDQI
-49 NAAHQ
+49 
-54 DEDKVGTT
+54 GTT
-62 PLPEKYNIKFYYL
+62 PLPEKYNIKFYFL

-85 KPKDKVKCIKKFIEY
+85 KPKDKVKCVKKFLEY
-100 FFKDALTEKVS
+100 FFKDSLTEKVS
-111 LYQFYRLLFPKLDRL
+111 LFQFFRLLFPKLDRL

-171 DYVGLLKYVI
+171 DYVGLVKYII
-181 NKRVTNNSTITINTV
+181 NNRVTNNSTIKINTL
-196 NEYLTSLSKTRD
+196 NEYLTSLSRTRD
-208 KDERTSIMSKIIKEC
+208 KDERTKIMSKIIKEC
-223 NPEEQKWLISIILK
+223 TSEEQKWIISIILK
-237 DLKIGLSYDSFF
+237 DLKIGLSYESFF

-298 RMTLDNIMKTFQGVN
+298 RMTLDNIIKTFQGVN

-326 CHLHEGDVQF
+326 CHLHENEVQF

-370 IVVYDKVNQKYAPF
+370 IVVYDKVNQKFAPF

-448 GIEVNN
+448 GIEVNT
-454 IDEIMKQFNLALQ
+454 IDEIMNQFNLALQ
-467 RAEEGIVIKRSDS
+467 RAEEGIVIKRADS

-513 YYGEGKRTNNSFS
+513 YYGEGKRTINNTFS
-526 QTIPNSINTI
+526 QTIPNSINNI
-536 PNSINNL
+536 PNSINNI

-562 IAKKIDYNNPTKSI
+562 IIKKLDNINPSKSI

-586 YNMTTLSII
+586 YNMITLNII
-595 RNKLRPYW
+595 RNKLRAYW
-603 KKYDSKNPPNLYGKW
+603 KKYDSKNPPSLYGNW
-618 KPAQSEKPDVFIDDP
+618 KPAQSEKPDVYIDDP
-633 TNSII
+633 SVSII

-665 PRFDK
+665 TRFDK
-670 TWSDTLQ
+670 SWNDALQ
-677 YNELIKLYDISLN
+677 YDELIKLYDISLN

-702 ANNDGNILQHK
+702 SNNDGNILQHK

-729 NDADSDISSEE
+729 SEADSDISSED

-756 PSFRDTDTTAVS
+756 PSFRDTDTTYVNK
-768 RISNLFQGF
+768 ISNLFQGY

-805 GGEKVQNYLSSVTH
+805 GGEKVQNYLSTVTH
-819 IIGNKFDLRA
+819 IISNKFDLRA
-829 KNILKLHD
+829 QNILKLHD

-848 CVKNKKIIKVS
+848 CVKNKKIMKVS
-859 PKYLTYANEETKEIF
+859 PKYLTYANKETKEIF
-874 SSTIDEYGDSFYEE
+874 SSTIDKYGDSFYEE
-888 IDVQTLEGIFEGI
+888 IDVQTLEGIFENI
-901 KIKDINKEY
+901 KIKDIDKEY
-910 DEALTDILKEY
+910 ENALTDLLKEY
-921 NDNELLNKLI
+921 KDNEILNQLI

>member
-1 MSNLFNESEKF
+1 MSNLIQDDEKKYSDNNESI
-12 NEKDNNSLS
+12 S
-21 EDILNDNENTLNEE
+21 E
-35 KDDQNDNNLNEDNE
+35 NNLNVNDNDLNEDAKNNNRNDDITE
-49 NAAHQ
+49 PQ
-54 DEDKVGTT
+54 DEEQGDT

-75 CKLFSKLGTL
+75 CKLFAKLGTL
-85 KPKDKVKCIKKFIEY
+85 KPKDKVKCVKKFIEY
-100 FFKDALTEKVS
+100 FFKDALTEKVT
-111 LYQFYRLLFPKLDRL
+111 LFQFYRLLFPKLDRL

-171 DYVGLLKYVI
+171 DYVGLLKFVI
-181 NKRVTNNSTITINTV
+181 NNRVTNNSTITINTV
-196 NEYLTSLSKTRD
+196 NEYLTSLCRTRD
-208 KDERTSIMSKIIKEC
+208 KEVRTKIMSNIIKEC
-223 NPEEQKWLISIILK
+223 TSEEQRWIISIILK
-237 DLKIGLSYDSFF
+237 DLKIGLSYESFF
-249 KNFDLRAVDIYN
+249 KNFDIRAVDIYN

-313 ALVETKY
+313 AIVETKY

-326 CHLHEGDVQF
+326 CHLHENEVQF

-370 IVVYDKVNQKYAPF
+370 IVVYDKVNQKFAPF

-390 AKEVIETDKCLVY
+390 AKEIIETDKCLVY
-403 QIFDIIYLTSPNGQ
+403 EIFDIIYLTSPNGQ

-448 GIEVNN
+448 GIEVNS
-454 IDEIMKQFNLALQ
+454 IDEIMAQFNLALQ

-513 YYGEGKRTNNSFS
+513 YYGEGKRTVNNTFS
-526 QTIPNSINTI
+526 QSIPNT
-536 PNSINNL
+536 INNMNNIL
-543 SNNIM
+543 SNSN

-562 IAKKIDYNNPTKSI
+562 IVKELDEKNPSKSV

-586 YNMTTLSII
+586 YNMTTLNII
-595 RNKLRPYW
+595 RNKLRAHW
-603 KKYDSKNPPNLYGKW
+603 KKYDSKNPPTLFGNW
-618 KPAQSEKPDVFIDDP
+618 KPAQSEKPDVFLNDP
-633 TNSII
+633 SVSII

-665 PRFDK
+665 TRFDK
-670 TWSDTLQ
+670 SWNDALQ
-677 YNELIKLYDISLN
+677 YDELIKLYDISLN

-702 ANNDGNILQHK
+702 SNNDGNVLQHK

-729 NDADSDISSEE
+729 SEADSDISSEE

-756 PSFRDTDTTAVS
+756 PSFRDTDTTYVNK
-768 RISNLFQGF
+768 ISNLFQGF

-829 KNILKLHD
+829 QNILKLHD
-837 VNILKSKWVED
+837 VNIIKSKWVED
-848 CVKNKKIIKVS
+848 CVKNKKIMKIS
-859 PKYLTYANEETKEIF
+859 PKYLTYANKETKEIF
-874 SSTIDEYGDSFYEE
+874 SSTIDKYGDSFYEE
-888 IDVQTLEGIFEGI
+888 VDIQTLEGIFENI
-901 KIKDINKEY
+901 KIKDIDKEY
-910 DEALTDILKEY
+910 EIALEELLKEY
-921 NDNELLNKLI
+921 KDNELFNQLI
-931 IKK
+931 IKNIK

>member
-1 MSNLFNESEKF
+1 MSNLIQEDEKKYSDNNESI
-12 NEKDNNSLS
+12 S
-21 EDILNDNENTLNEE
+21 E
-35 KDDQNDNNLNEDNE
+35 NNLNANDNDLNEDAKNNNRNDDISE
-49 NAAHQ
+49 PQ
-54 DEDKVGTT
+54 DEEQGDT

-75 CKLFSKLGTL
+75 CKLFAKLGTL
-85 KPKDKVKCIKKFIEY
+85 KPKDKVKCVKKFVEY
-100 FFKDALTEKVS
+100 FFKDALTEKVT
-111 LYQFYRLLFPKLDRL
+111 LFQFYRLLFPKLDRL

-171 DYVGLLKYVI
+171 DYVGLLKFVI
-181 NKRVTNNSTITINTV
+181 NNRVTNNSTITINTV
-196 NEYLTSLSKTRD
+196 NEYLTSLCRTRD
-208 KDERTSIMSKIIKEC
+208 KEVRTKIMSNIIKEC
-223 NPEEQKWLISIILK
+223 TSEEQRWIISIILK
-237 DLKIGLSYDSFF
+237 DLKIGLSYESFF
-249 KNFDLRAVDIYN
+249 KNFDIRAVDIYN

-313 ALVETKY
+313 AIVETKY

-326 CHLHEGDVQF
+326 CHLHENEVQF

-370 IVVYDKVNQKYAPF
+370 IVVYDKVNQKFAPF

-390 AKEVIETDKCLVY
+390 AKEIIETDKCLVY
-403 QIFDIIYLTSPNGQ
+403 EIFDIIYLTSPNGQ

-448 GIEVNN
+448 GIEVNS
-454 IDEIMKQFNLALQ
+454 IDEIMAQFNLALQ

-513 YYGEGKRTNNSFS
+513 YYGEGKRTVNNTFS
-526 QTIPNSINTI
+526 QSI
-536 PNSINNL
+536 PNSINNM
-543 SNNIM
+543 NNILNNSN

-562 IAKKIDYNNPTKSI
+562 IVKELDEKNPSKSV

-586 YNMTTLSII
+586 YNMTTLNII
-595 RNKLRPYW
+595 RNKLRAHW
-603 KKYDSKNPPNLYGKW
+603 KKYDSKNPPTLFGNW
-618 KPAQSEKPDVFIDDP
+618 KPAQSEKPDVYLDDP
-633 TNSII
+633 SVSII

-665 PRFDK
+665 TRFDK
-670 TWSDTLQ
+670 SWNDALQ
-677 YNELIKLYDISLN
+677 YDELIKLYDISLN

-702 ANNDGNILQHK
+702 SNNDGNVLQHK
-713 HIIKKGK
+713 HIIKRGK

-729 NDADSDISSEE
+729 SEADSDISSEE

-756 PSFRDTDTTAVS
+756 PSFRDTDTTYVNK
-768 RISNLFQGF
+768 ISNLFQGF

-829 KNILKLHD
+829 QNILKLHD
-837 VNILKSKWVED
+837 VNIIKSKWVED
-848 CVKNKKIIKVS
+848 CVKNKKIMKIS
-859 PKYLTYANEETKEIF
+859 PKYLTYANKETKEIF
-874 SSTIDEYGDSFYEE
+874 SSTIDKYGDSFYEE
-888 IDVQTLEGIFEGI
+888 IDIQTLEGIFENI
-901 KIKDINKEY
+901 KIKDLDKEY
-910 DEALTDILKEY
+910 KIALEELLKEY
-921 NDNELLNKLI
+921 KDNELFNQLI
-931 IKK
+931 IKNTK

>member
-1 MSNLFNESEKF
+1 MSNLIQEDEKKYSDNNESI
-12 NEKDNNSLS
+12 S
-21 EDILNDNENTLNEE
+21 E
-35 KDDQNDNNLNEDNE
+35 NNLNVNDNDLNEDAKNNNRNDDISE
-49 NAAHQ
+49 PQ
-54 DEDKVGTT
+54 DEEQGDT

-75 CKLFSKLGTL
+75 CKLFAKLGTL
-85 KPKDKVKCIKKFIEY
+85 KPKDKVKCVKKFVEY
-100 FFKDALTEKVS
+100 FFKDALTEKVT
-111 LYQFYRLLFPKLDRL
+111 LFQFYRLLFPKLDRL

-171 DYVGLLKYVI
+171 DYVGLLKFVI
-181 NKRVTNNSTITINTV
+181 NNRVTNNSTITINTV
-196 NEYLTSLSKTRD
+196 NEYLTSLCRTRD
-208 KDERTSIMSKIIKEC
+208 KEVRTKIMSNIIKEC
-223 NPEEQKWLISIILK
+223 TSEEQRWIISIILK
-237 DLKIGLSYDSFF
+237 DLKIGLSYESFF
-249 KNFDLRAVDIYN
+249 KNFDIRAVDIYN

-313 ALVETKY
+313 AIVETKY

-326 CHLHEGDVQF
+326 CHLHENEVQF

-370 IVVYDKVNQKYAPF
+370 IVVYDKVNQKFAPF

-390 AKEVIETDKCLVY
+390 AKEIIETDKCLVY
-403 QIFDIIYLTSPNGQ
+403 EIFDIIYLTSPNGQ

-448 GIEVNN
+448 GIEVNS
-454 IDEIMKQFNLALQ
+454 IDEIMAQFNLALQ

-513 YYGEGKRTNNSFS
+513 YYGEGKRTVNNTFS
-526 QTIPNSINTI
+526 QSI
-536 PNSINNL
+536 PNSINNM
-543 SNNIM
+543 NNILNNSN

-562 IAKKIDYNNPTKSI
+562 IVKELDEKNPSKSV

-586 YNMTTLSII
+586 YNMTTLNII
-595 RNKLRPYW
+595 RNKLRAHW
-603 KKYDSKNPPNLYGKW
+603 KKYDSKNPPTLFGNW
-618 KPAQSEKPDVFIDDP
+618 KPAQSEKPDVYLDDP
-633 TNSII
+633 SVSII

-665 PRFDK
+665 TRFDK
-670 TWSDTLQ
+670 SWNDALQ
-677 YNELIKLYDISLN
+677 YDELIKLYDISLN

-702 ANNDGNILQHK
+702 SNNDGNVLQHK
-713 HIIKKGK
+713 HIIKRGK

-729 NDADSDISSEE
+729 SEVDSDISSEE

-756 PSFRDTDTTAVS
+756 PSFRDTDTTYVNK
-768 RISNLFQGF
+768 ISNLFQGF

-829 KNILKLHD
+829 QNILKLHD
-837 VNILKSKWVED
+837 VNIIKSKWVED
-848 CVKNKKIIKVS
+848 CVKNKKIMKIS
-859 PKYLTYANEETKEIF
+859 PKYLTYANKETKEIF
-874 SSTIDEYGDSFYEE
+874 SSTIDKYGDSFYEE
-888 IDVQTLEGIFEGI
+888 IDIQTLEGIFENI
-901 KIKDINKEY
+901 KIKDLDKEY
-910 DEALTDILKEY
+910 KIALEELSKEY
-921 NDNELLNKLI
+921 KDNELFNQLI
-931 IKK
+931 I

>member
-1 MSNLFNESEKF
+1 MSNLIQDDEKKHSDINESI
-12 NEKDNNSLS
+12 S
-21 EDILNDNENTLNEE
+21 EDNLNANDN
-35 KDDQNDNNLNEDNE
+35 DLNEDAKNNNKDNDISE
-49 NAAHQ
+49 PQ
-54 DEDKVGTT
+54 DEEQGDT
-62 PLPEKYNIKFYYL
+62 PLPEKYNIKFFYL

-85 KPKDKVKCIKKFIEY
+85 KPKDKVKCVKKFVEY
-100 FFKDALTEKVS
+100 FFKDALTEKVT
-111 LYQFYRLLFPKLDRL
+111 LFQFYRLLFPKLDRL

-171 DYVGLLKYVI
+171 DYVGLLKFVI
-181 NKRVTNNSTITINTV
+181 NNRVTNNSTITINTL
-196 NEYLTSLSKTRD
+196 NEYLTSLCRTRD
-208 KDERTSIMSKIIKEC
+208 KDVRTKIMSNIIKEC
-223 NPEEQKWLISIILK
+223 TSEEQRWIISIILK
-237 DLKIGLSYDSFF
+237 DLKIGLSYESFF
-249 KNFDLRAVDIYN
+249 KNFDIRAVDIYN

-313 ALVETKY
+313 SIVETKY

-326 CHLHEGDVQF
+326 CHLHENEVQF

-345 AIYGPKFSHLIKTSI
+345 AIYGPKFTHLIKTSI

-370 IVVYDKVNQKYAPF
+370 IVVYDKVNQKFAPF

-390 AKEVIETDKCLVY
+390 AKEIIETDKCLVY
-403 QIFDIIYLTSPNGQ
+403 EIFDIIYLTSPNGQ

-448 GIEVNN
+448 GIEVNS
-454 IDEIMKQFNLALQ
+454 IDEIMAQFNLALQ
-467 RAEEGIVIKRSDS
+467 RAEEGIVIKRADS

-513 YYGEGKRTNNSFS
+513 YYGEGKRTVNNTFS
-526 QTIPNSINTI
+526 QSI
-536 PNSINNL
+536 PNSINNMSNILNNL
-543 SNNIM
+543 SN

-562 IAKKIDYNNPTKSI
+562 IVKELDEKDPSKSV

-586 YNMTTLSII
+586 YNMTTLNII
-595 RNKLRPYW
+595 RNKLRSYW
-603 KKYDSKNPPNLYGKW
+603 KKYDSKNPPTLFGNW
-618 KPAQSEKPDVFIDDP
+618 KPAQSEKPDVYLDDP
-633 TNSII
+633 SVSII

-665 PRFDK
+665 TRFDK
-670 TWSDTLQ
+670 TWNDALQ
-677 YNELIKLYDISLN
+677 YDELIKLYDISLN

-702 ANNDGNILQHK
+702 SNNDGNVLQHK

-729 NDADSDISSEE
+729 SEVDSDISSEE

-756 PSFRDTDTTAVS
+756 PSFRDTDTTYVNK
-768 RISNLFQGF
+768 ISNLFQGF

-819 IIGNKFDLRA
+819 IISNKFDLRA
-829 KNILKLHD
+829 QNILKLHD

-848 CVKNKKIIKVS
+848 CVKNKRIMKIS
-859 PKYLTYANEETKEIF
+859 PKYLTYANKETKEIF
-874 SSTIDEYGDSFYEE
+874 SSTIDKYGDSFYEE
-888 IDVQTLEGIFEGI
+888 VDIQTLEGIFENI
-901 KIKDINKEY
+901 KIKDIDKEY
-910 DEALTDILKEY
+910 KIALEELLKEY
-921 NDNELLNKLI
+921 KDNEILNQLI
-931 IKK
+931 IKNIK

>member
-1 MSNLFNESEKF
+1 MLSANNRNDDISEP
-12 NEKDNNSLS
+12 
-21 EDILNDNENTLNEE
+21 
-35 KDDQNDNNLNEDNE
+35 
-49 NAAHQ
+49 Q
-54 DEDKVGTT
+54 DEEQGDT

-75 CKLFSKLGTL
+75 CKLFAKLGTL
-85 KPKDKVKCIKKFIEY
+85 KPKDKVKCVKKFVEY
-100 FFKDALTEKVS
+100 FFKDALTEKVT
-111 LYQFYRLLFPKLDRL
+111 LFQFYRLLFPKLDRL

-171 DYVGLLKYVI
+171 DYVGLLKFVI
-181 NKRVTNNSTITINTV
+181 NNRVTNNSTITINTV
-196 NEYLTSLSKTRD
+196 NEYLTSLCRTRD
-208 KDERTSIMSKIIKEC
+208 KEVRTKIMSNIIKEC
-223 NPEEQKWLISIILK
+223 TSEEQRWIISIILK
-237 DLKIGLSYDSFF
+237 DLKIGLSYESFF
-249 KNFDLRAVDIYN
+249 KNFDIRAVDIYN

-313 ALVETKY
+313 AIVETKY

-326 CHLHEGDVQF
+326 CHLHENEVQF

-370 IVVYDKVNQKYAPF
+370 IVVYDKVNQKFAPF

-390 AKEVIETDKCLVY
+390 AKEIIETDKCLVY
-403 QIFDIIYLTSPNGQ
+403 EIFDIIYLTSPNGQ

-448 GIEVNN
+448 GIEVNS
-454 IDEIMKQFNLALQ
+454 IDEIMAQFNLALQ

-513 YYGEGKRTNNSFS
+513 YYGEGKRTVNNTFS
-526 QTIPNSINTI
+526 QSI
-536 PNSINNL
+536 PNSINNMNNIL
-543 SNNIM
+543 SNSN

-562 IAKKIDYNNPTKSI
+562 IVKELDEKNPSKSI

-586 YNMTTLSII
+586 YNMTTLNII
-595 RNKLRPYW
+595 RNKLRAHW
-603 KKYDSKNPPNLYGKW
+603 KKYDSKNPPTLFGNW
-618 KPAQSEKPDVFIDDP
+618 KPAQSEKPDVFLDDP
-633 TNSII
+633 SVSII

-665 PRFDK
+665 
-670 TWSDTLQ
+670 T
-677 YNELIKLYDISLN
+677 
-690 NVKKNNE
+690 
-697 LYKSD
+697 
-702 ANNDGNILQHK
+702 
-713 HIIKKGK
+713 
-720 RKNIMNSLE
+720 
-729 NDADSDISSEE
+729 
-740 FRGKKNK
+740 
-747 KDEIYSRIL
+747 
-756 PSFRDTDTTAVS
+756 
-768 RISNLFQGF
+768 
-777 QFLILLL
+777 
-784 DDSVTLN
+784 
-791 STMKQNLE
+791 
-799 YLIVEH
+799 
-805 GGEKVQNYLSSVTH
+805 
-819 IIGNKFDLRA
+819 
-829 KNILKLHD
+829 
-837 VNILKSKWVED
+837 
-848 CVKNKKIIKVS
+848 
-859 PKYLTYANEETKEIF
+859 
-874 SSTIDEYGDSFYEE
+874 
-888 IDVQTLEGIFEGI
+888 
-901 KIKDINKEY
+901 
-910 DEALTDILKEY
+910 
-921 NDNELLNKLI
+921 
-931 IKK
+931 

>member
-1 MSNLFNESEKF
+1 MSNLIQEDEKKYSDNNESI
-12 NEKDNNSLS
+12 S
-21 EDILNDNENTLNEE
+21 E
-35 KDDQNDNNLNEDNE
+35 NNLNVNDNDLNEDAKNNNRNDDISE
-49 NAAHQ
+49 PQ
-54 DEDKVGTT
+54 DEEQGDT

-75 CKLFSKLGTL
+75 CKLFAKLGTL
-85 KPKDKVKCIKKFIEY
+85 KPKDKVKCVKKFVEY
-100 FFKDALTEKVS
+100 FFKDALTEKVT
-111 LYQFYRLLFPKLDRL
+111 LFQFYRLLFPKLDRL

-171 DYVGLLKYVI
+171 DYVGLLKFVI
-181 NKRVTNNSTITINTV
+181 NNRVTNNSTITINTV
-196 NEYLTSLSKTRD
+196 NEYLTSLCRTRD
-208 KDERTSIMSKIIKEC
+208 KEVRTKIMSNIIKEC
-223 NPEEQKWLISIILK
+223 TSEEQRWIISIILK
-237 DLKIGLSYDSFF
+237 DLKIGLSYESFF
-249 KNFDLRAVDIYN
+249 KNFDIRAVDIYN

-313 ALVETKY
+313 AIVETKY

-326 CHLHEGDVQF
+326 CHLHENEVQF

-370 IVVYDKVNQKYAPF
+370 IVVYDKVNQKFAPF

-390 AKEVIETDKCLVY
+390 AKEIIETDKCLVY
-403 QIFDIIYLTSPNGQ
+403 EIFDIIYLTSPNGQ

-448 GIEVNN
+448 GIEVNS
-454 IDEIMKQFNLALQ
+454 IDEIMAQFNLALQ

-513 YYGEGKRTNNSFS
+513 YYGEGKRTVNNTFS
-526 QTIPNSINTI
+526 QSI
-536 PNSINNL
+536 PNSINNM
-543 SNNIM
+543 NNILNNSN

-562 IAKKIDYNNPTKSI
+562 IVKELDEKNPSKSV

-586 YNMTTLSII
+586 YNMTTLNII
-595 RNKLRPYW
+595 RNKLRAHW
-603 KKYDSKNPPNLYGKW
+603 KKYDSKNPPTLFGNW
-618 KPAQSEKPDVFIDDP
+618 KPAQSEKPDVYLDDP
-633 TNSII
+633 SVSII

-665 PRFDK
+665 TRFDK
-670 TWSDTLQ
+670 SWNDALQ
-677 YNELIKLYDISLN
+677 YDELIKLYDISLN

-702 ANNDGNILQHK
+702 SNNDGNVLQHK
-713 HIIKKGK
+713 HIIKRGK

-729 NDADSDISSEE
+729 SEVDSDISSEE

-756 PSFRDTDTTAVS
+756 PSFRDTDTTYVNK
-768 RISNLFQGF
+768 ISNLFQGF

-829 KNILKLHD
+829 QNILKLHD
-837 VNILKSKWVED
+837 VNIIKSKWVED
-848 CVKNKKIIKVS
+848 CVKNKKIMKIS
-859 PKYLTYANEETKEIF
+859 PKYLTYANKETKEIF
-874 SSTIDEYGDSFYEE
+874 SSTIDKYGDSFYEE
-888 IDVQTLEGIFEGI
+888 IDIQTLEGIFENI
-901 KIKDINKEY
+901 KIKDLDKEY
-910 DEALTDILKEY
+910 KIALEELSKEY
-921 NDNELLNKLI
+921 KDNELFNHLI
-931 IKK
+931 IKNTK